1 MGEAV
6 RARDVGWLGEPIS
19 NEIGDGTG
27 AGTFRYEGSWC
38 KSSSIRFLMRLRA
51 GSPLDRRGPVEAQ
64 GGLVQFER
72 LVDAEFL

>member
-1 MGEAV
+1 M
-6 RARDVGWLGEPIS
+6 
-19 NEIGDGTG
+19 
-27 AGTFRYEGSWC
+27 
-38 KSSSIRFLMRLRA
+38 RFRA